1 MRCWRCGTSC
11 RYRYRRRKRSAGR
24 AARSTRKQ
32 ISDRDRGFTETVGA
46 GKLYNAAAVFQG
58 GRVVGIYR
66 KHHPEIRRS
75 VYSAGN
81 QSSVFTAGPLSFG
94 IMICDS
100 NYPELATDMVARG
113 ASAISRISRAVDIA
127 RARDNEVMI
136 VRADVA
142 GRTANRVSF
151 GSSAI
156 VDARG
161 TVLRVGEA
169 LREDVLV
176 VEVNTEGTKV
186 RTDACGPNVR
196 FVSSVTAAGS
206 QRPPSTSDAPHI
218 PDPSVAAVRMIAVC
232 T

>member
-1 MRCWRCGTSC
+1 
-11 RYRYRRRKRSAGR
+11 
-24 AARSTRKQ
+24 
-32 ISDRDRGFTETVGA
+32 
-46 GKLYNAAAVFQG
+46 
-58 GRVVGIYR
+58 
-66 KHHPEIRRS
+66 
-75 VYSAGN
+75 
-81 QSSVFTAGPLSFG
+81 
-94 IMICDS
+94 
-100 NYPELATDMVARG
+100 
-113 ASAISRISRAVDIA
+113 
-127 RARDNEVMI
+127 MI

-196 FVSSVTAAGS
+196 FVSSVSAAGS
-206 QRPPSTSDAPHI
+206 QKTSEHVRCPPYSGPLRGGSADDRCVHMNGL
-218 PDPSVAAVRMIAVC
+218 DLRS
-232 T
+232 